1 MIIALAALAVTISE
15 PEVVIVRGERLI
27 ERSDIAPTVTR
38 DDLAGQTGLRLDEV
52 VRIVPGVGL
61 FRRTSSGA
69 ANATIQGLSLRP
81 IAPNG
86 AGRALVSL
94 DGVPQ
99 NDPFGGW
106 IYWSRYDPVF
116 LDQVDVKRGGEGA
129 GFGPM
134 ALTGTLDLTEARG
147 EPAVL
152 VARAGGQDALYLAGR
167 QSLVTP
173 GAVFTA
179 MGAIESGD
187 GGIPVKSSQRG
198 LADIPIDFQAMS
210 VSLVTDV
217 TRDNGAW
224 SFRGSGF
231 AERKG
236 SGLIGGQSQAFG
248 IDASIARRFEGP
260 WGQGRVLIYAQGR
273 EFSNQTVAVT
283 TGRAA
288 TLPALDQFATP
299 SSAIGGSLVY
309 APSYQQLVLPR
320 VSLDWR
326 IAEGQTRELFRFIGQ
341 GFTRSRIAGGAQD
354 LVGIGLS
361 FPRPVVIDALGL
373 RFDGGLRLDYW
384 GNRGGIRHESD
395 RATALSTLDDRPP
408 DKSGTVVTG
417 RVSLAQTRGPL
428 ALSFY
433 RTFRPPTL
441 NELHRPFRV
450 GNDVTEA
457 NSALVPETLLGLDFD
472 IRANRVLRE
481 GLLTTSVTLY
491 ANQLQDPIANVT
503 LGSGPG
509 VFARVGFLPVGGSYR
524 ERRNV
529 GRIDATGL
537 EMRLDW
543 QPVGN
548 GLSWA
553 IAASLTDA
561 RVEGGTLV
569 PQLTGKRPAQ
579 SPNWSASAN
588 LIWPVTQTVKLSITG
603 RGEGGRFEDDLNAR
617 ELPAYG
623 ALDLRLAWRMGN
635 KTELFI
641 TGENMLDTPIQT
653 ALAGDGVVSLA
664 QPQTFWIG
672 FKRGG

>member
-1 MIIALAALAVTISE
+1 MIIALAALAVTTSQPDII
-15 PEVVIVRGERLI
+15 IVRGERLI
-27 ERSDIAPTVTR
+27 ERSGSAPTLTK
-38 DDLAGQTGLRLDEV
+38 DGLANQAGLRLDEAI
-52 VRIVPGVGL
+52 RLVPGVGL

-147 EPAVL
+147 EPAVF

-167 QSLVTP
+167 RSLATP
-173 GAVFTA
+173 GAVFTV
-179 MGAIESGD
+179 MGAVESGD
-187 GGIPVKSSQRG
+187 SGIPVKSSQRG
-198 LADIPIDFQAMS
+198 RADIPIDFQAMS
-210 VSLVTDV
+210 FSLVTDI
-217 TRDNGAW
+217 THDNGAW
-224 SFRGSGF
+224 SFRASGF
-231 AERKG
+231 SERKG
-236 SGLIGGQSQAFG
+236 SGLIGGQSKATG
-248 IDASIARRFEGP
+248 IDASIARRFESP
-260 WGQGRVLIYAQGR
+260 WGQSRVLIYAQGR

-283 TGRAA
+283 SGRVA
-288 TLPALDQFATP
+288 TTPALDQFATP
-299 SSAIGGSLVY
+299 SSAIGGSLEY
-309 APSYQQLVLPR
+309 APGPDPILPR
-320 VSLDWR
+320 ISLDWR
-326 IAEGQTRELFRFIGQ
+326 SAEGQTRESFRFIGQ
-341 GFTRSRIAGGAQD
+341 SFTRSRIAGGAQD
-354 LVGIGLS
+354 FIGIGLS
-361 FPRPVVIDALGL
+361 LPRPVVVNALGL
-373 RFDGGLRLDYW
+373 RFDGGVRLDYW
-384 GNRGGIRHESD
+384 ANRGGIRRESD
-395 RATALSTLDDRPP
+395 RATGLPTLDERNV

-417 RVSLAQTRGPL
+417 RITLAQNRGPL

-472 IRANRVLRE
+472 IRANRVLRD
-481 GLLTTSVTLY
+481 GLLTSSVTLY

-524 ERRNV
+524 ERRNA
-529 GRIDATGL
+529 GRIDAAGL
-537 EMRLDW
+537 EMRLGW

-553 IAASLTDA
+553 LAASLTDA
-561 RVEGGTLV
+561 RIEGGTLV

-579 SPNWSASAN
+579 SPNWSASAS
-588 LIWPVTQTVKLSITG
+588 LIWPITNALKLSLLG
-603 RGEGGRFEDDLNAR
+603 RGESSRFEDDLNAR
-617 ELPAYG
+617 ELPAY
-623 ALDLRLAWRMGN
+623 AVLDLRLTWRIGT
-635 KTELFI
+635 KTELFV
-641 TGENMLDTPIQT
+641 TGENMLDTPVQT
-653 ALAGDGVVSLA
+653 ALAGDGVMSLA
-664 QPQTFWIG
+664 QRQTFRIG
-672 FKRGG
+672 IKLGG